1 VRVDRAPSV
10 NLKTMGRSERAAKG
24 IEAGITEARR
34 APSAGRL
41 TRSAAS
47 KKPKGKKAQ
56 RLVYHHGSLPI
67 SAAFTLRYSGL
78 LMRGWAASGTAM
90 RACEAR
96 GRLEW

>member
-1 VRVDRAPSV
+1 V
-10 NLKTMGRSERAAKG
+10 KRAAKG
-24 IEAGITEARR
+24 IEAGATAVGSFGSSFG
-34 APSAGRL
+34 AQRL

-67 SAAFTLRYSGL
+67 SAAFTLRYGSL
-78 LMRGWAASGTAM
+78 QMRRWAASGTAV

-96 GRLEW
+96 GRLGMVTGANGD